1 MKSFA
6 IISLFFCLTF
16 LPSCVTT
23 GALDNPQQSQV
34 QTRNYQ
40 TKSFDTSDK
49 NNVLRNVIATMQD
62 LGFIIEK
69 ADEALGTVSGYSFT
83 NKTTMTVTV
92 RVQGTKCL
100 VRANAEKNNKA
111 VTEPLAYQ
119 NFFNALAQSLF
130 LTANDVL

>member
-1 MKSFA
+1 MKNFV
-6 IISLFFCLTF
+6 IIGLFFCLAF
-16 LPSCVTT
+16 IPACTT
-23 GALDNPQQSQV
+23 IGAVDTQQSQV

-69 ADEALGTVSGYSFT
+69 ADESLGTVSGYSFT

-92 RVQGTKCL
+92 RVQGKQCL
-100 VRANAEKNNKA
+100 VRANAEQNNRA

>member
-1 MKSFA
+1 MNKFVTA
-6 IISLFFCLTF
+6 CLFFCLAF
-16 LPSCVTT
+16 ISACATT
-23 GALDNPQQSQV
+23 GALDSQQSQV

-49 NNVLRNVIATMQD
+49 NNVLRNVVATMQD

-83 NKTTMTVTV
+83 NKTNMTVTV
-92 RVQGTKCL
+92 RQQGNKCI
-100 VRANAEKNNKA
+100 VRANAEYNNRA

>member
-1 MKSFA
+1 MKNF
-6 IISLFFCLTF
+6 IIFGLFFCSICIS
-16 LPSCVTT
+16 SCATT
-23 GALDNPQQSQV
+23 GALDTTQSQV
-34 QTRNYQ
+34 QIRNYQ
-40 TKSFDTSDK
+40 TKSFETSDK

-92 RVQGTKCL
+92 RLQGNQCI
-100 VRANAEKNNKA
+100 VRANAEYNNHA

>member
-1 MKSFA
+1 MKNFVT
-6 IISLFFCLTF
+6 ICLLFCLTF
-16 LPSCVTT
+16 ISACATT

-40 TKSFDTSDK
+40 TKSFDTSNK

-69 ADEALGTVSGYSFT
+69 ADETLGTISGYSFT
-83 NKTTMTVTV
+83 SKTTMTVTV
-92 RVQGTKCL
+92 RQQGQQCI
-100 VRANAEKNNKA
+100 VRANAEYNNRA

-119 NFFNALAQSLF
+119 NFFNALSQSLF

>member
-1 MKSFA
+1 MKQF
-6 IISLFFCLTF
+6 ITVCMLFGLFFMS
-16 LPSCVTT
+16 SCATT
-23 GALDNPQQSQV
+23 GALDSQQSQV

-49 NNVLRNVIATMQD
+49 KNVLRNVIATMQD

-69 ADEALGTVSGYSFT
+69 ADETLGTVSGYSFK
-83 NKTTMTVTV
+83 NKTNMTVTV
-92 RVQGTKCL
+92 RQQGKQCI
-100 VRANAEKNNKA
+100 VRANAEINNTA

>member
-1 MKSFA
+1 MKKF
-6 IISLFFCLTF
+6 IVLGLFFCLTF
-16 LPSCVTT
+16 VSCATT
-23 GALDNPQQSQV
+23 GALDGGKSQV

-40 TKSFDTSDK
+40 TKSFDTTDK

-92 RVQGTKCL
+92 RVQGKQCL
-100 VRANAEKNNKA
+100 VRANAEMNNKA
-111 VTEPLAYQ
+111 ITEPIAYQ
-119 NFFNALAQSLF
+119 NFFNSLAQSLF

>member
-1 MKSFA
+1 MKKITILGLFLCLSF
-6 IISLFFCLTF
+6 LV
-16 LPSCVTT
+16 SCATT
-23 GALDNPQQSQV
+23 NGVLDNQQSQV

-69 ADEALGTVSGYSFT
+69 ADETLGTVSGYSFT

-92 RVQGTKCL
+92 RVNGNKCI
-100 VRANAEKNNKA
+100 VRANAEYNNSA

-119 NFFNALAQSLF
+119 NFFNALSQSLF

>member
-1 MKSFA
+1 MKQF
-6 IISLFFCLTF
+6 ITVCMLFGLFFMS
-16 LPSCVTT
+16 SCATT
-23 GALDNPQQSQV
+23 RALDSQQSQV

-49 NNVLRNVIATMQD
+49 KNVLRNVIATMQD

-69 ADEALGTVSGYSFT
+69 ADETLGTVSGYSFK
-83 NKTTMTVTV
+83 NKTNMTVTV
-92 RVQGTKCL
+92 RQQGKQCI
-100 VRANAEKNNKA
+100 VRANAEINNTA